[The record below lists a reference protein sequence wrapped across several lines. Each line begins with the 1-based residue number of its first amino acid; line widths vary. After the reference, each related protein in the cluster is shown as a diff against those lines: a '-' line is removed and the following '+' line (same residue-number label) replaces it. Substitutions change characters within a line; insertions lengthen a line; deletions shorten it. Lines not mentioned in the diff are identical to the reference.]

1 MGSINKVV
9 LQSGI
14 RATDDRDANLG
25 HEIIR
30 HHKSHMSIRIS
41 QGSRHPPPI
50 PRRLRTL
57 PRPHS
62 AVTQTSGVIY
72 QPVARCGGAVE
83 PKLLGRS
90 KKKKKKMR
98 AKTGDVRE
106 SVSKRLVKGGTK

>member
-14 RATDDRDANLG
+14 RATDDRDAILG

-30 HHKSHMSIRIS
+30 HHKSHMSIRITRLAAS
-41 QGSRHPPPI
+41 PPPI

-90 KKKKKKMR
+90 RKLN
-98 AKTGDVRE
+98 KTSPMIQVGDVKE
-106 SVSKRLVKGGTK
+106 TCKRRH